1 MYAEGNFIFFLE
13 RMNFM
18 EKKTT
23 LVVMAAGMGSRF
35 GGLKQA
41 EPVGKN
47 GEAIVDYSVYDAA
60 AAGFDKVVFVIKKA
74 IEKEFKALVGD
85 RISKKVKVEYAFQET
100 DALPEGY
107 SCPATREKPWGTGQA
122 ILCCKDIVHEPFAV
136 INADDYYGK
145 TAFKVMHDF
154 LVEAKQDEYCM
165 VGFHLVNTLTEN
177 GTVSRGVCRAE
188 NGYLAEVDEVTKI
201 KDCKSFDDEG
211 NILDEFAP
219 DTLVSMNMW
228 GLTPDIFDYLEE
240 DFKAF
245 LDENINEPKKEFY
258 IPLEIDSLIKRGEKK
273 VRVLSSPERWYGV
286 TYRED
291 KPGVVKAIAEMTAKG
306 MYD

>member
-1 MYAEGNFIFFLE
+1 MSFHA
-13 RMNFM
+13 
-18 EKKTT
+18 T

-47 GEAIVDYSVYDAA
+47 GEAIVDYSVYDAV
-60 AAGFDKVVFVIKKA
+60 AAGFDKVVFVIKHA
-74 IEKEFKALVGD
+74 IEDDFKRLVGD
-85 RISKKVKVEYAFQET
+85 RISKKVKVEYAFQEM
-100 DALPEGY
+100 DDLPEGY
-107 SCPATREKPWGTGQA
+107 TCPDTRLKPWGTGQA
-122 ILCCKDIVHEPFAV
+122 ILACKNIVKEPFAV

-145 TAFKVMHDF
+145 TAFKV
-154 LVEAKQDEYCM
+154 LYEELKKQNAGEYCM

-177 GTVSRGVCRAE
+177 GTVSRGVCEQE
-188 NGYLAEVDEVTKI
+188 NGYLQDVNEVTKLQ
-201 KDCKSFDDEG
+201 DCKAFDDDG
-211 NILDEFAP
+211 NVIGEYAP

-228 GLTPDIFDYLEE
+228 GLTPDIFGYLYE
-240 DFKAF
+240 DFKKF
-245 LDENINEPKKEFY
+245 LDENLDEPKKEFY

-273 VRVLSSPERWYGV
+273 VRVLSSPDRWYGV

-291 KPGVVKAIAEMTAKG
+291 KQGVVDAIAQMTANG